1 MFEGG
6 DMKKG
11 LCLIAALLIVFGLAF
26 AQEEEILSLKEKI
39 IDLQNKGTLGYANFT
54 MCSKIMGFASYV
66 PLPEPVI
73 DKNGTLLIYYEPIN
87 VYTSK
92 RDGMY
97 EIWYTQ
103 DMTLLKE
110 NGEVVS
116 HWDDILTF
124 HYTTKKPVM
133 DLFAQNSINLEG
145 QLPSGK
151 YKFKATLKD
160 KLSEKTATHIV
171 DFEIR

>member
-1 MFEGG
+1 
-6 DMKKG
+6 MKKG
-11 LCLIAALLIVFGLAF
+11 LCLVIAVVIFIGWTF
-26 AQEEEILSLKEKI
+26 AQDDEILNLKEKI
-39 IDLQNKGTLGYANFT
+39 IDLQNKGELGYTNFAL
-54 MCSKIMGFASYV
+54 CSKIMGFASYV

-73 DKNGTLLIYYEPIN
+73 DKDGTLLVYYEPAN
-87 VYTSK
+87 VYTNK
-92 RDGMY
+92 RDGLY

-103 DMTLLKE
+103 DMTLLKDD
-110 NGEVVS
+110 GEVVS
-116 HWDDILTF
+116 HWNDILTF

-133 DLFAQNSINLEG
+133 DLFAQNSIELKG

-160 KLSEKTATHIV
+160 KLSEKTAIHII

>member
-1 MFEGG
+1 
-6 DMKKG
+6 MKKG
-11 LCLIAALLIVFGLAF
+11 LCLVFATMIFFGSAIA
-26 AQEEEILSLKEKI
+26 QQDEILNLKEKI
-39 IDLQNKGTLGYANFT
+39 IDLQNKGKLGYANFT

-66 PLPEPVI
+66 PLTEPVL
-73 DKNGTLLIYYEPIN
+73 DKNGTLLIYYEPVN
-87 VYTSK
+87 VFTN
-92 RDGMY
+92 RMEGLY

-110 NGEVVS
+110 NGEVIS

-124 HYTTKKPVM
+124 HYTTQKPVM
-133 DLFAQNSINLEG
+133 DLFAQNSIDLEG
-145 QLPSGK
+145 RLPAGK

-160 KLSEKTATHIV
+160 RLSEKTAIHMI

>member
-1 MFEGG
+1 
-6 DMKKG
+6 MKKG
-11 LCLIAALLIVFGLAF
+11 LCMVAVILIVSGLIF
-26 AQEEEILSLKEKI
+26 SQEQEILNLKEKI

-54 MCSKIMGFASYV
+54 LCSKIMGFASYV
-66 PLPEPVI
+66 PLEEPVI
-73 DKNGTLLIYYEPIN
+73 DKNGTLLVYYEPIN

-116 HWDDILTF
+116 HWNDILTF

-133 DLFAQNSINLEG
+133 DLFAQNSIDIKG
-145 QLPSGK
+145 QLPTGK

-160 KLSEKTATHIV
+160 KLSEKTAIHIV

>member
-1 MFEGG
+1 M
-6 DMKKG
+6 
-11 LCLIAALLIVFGLAF
+11 CLIFALFIVFGWTF
-26 AQEEEILSLKEKI
+26 AQEDEILDLKEKI
-39 IDLQNKGTLGYANFT
+39 IELQNKGKLGFTNFAL
-54 MCSKIMGFASYV
+54 CSKIMGFASFV
-66 PLPEPVI
+66 PLPELVI

-87 VYTSK
+87 IFTK
-92 RDGMY
+92 RKDDLY

-103 DMTLLKE
+103 DMTLLRD

-116 HWDDILTF
+116 HWNDILTF

-133 DLFAQNSINLEG
+133 DLFAQNSIELKG
-145 QLPSGK
+145 QLPVGK

-160 KLSEKTATHIV
+160 KLIEKTATHII

>member
-1 MFEGG
+1 
-6 DMKKG
+6 
-11 LCLIAALLIVFGLAF
+11 
-26 AQEEEILSLKEKI
+26 
-39 IDLQNKGTLGYANFT
+39 
-54 MCSKIMGFASYV
+54 MGFASFV
-66 PLPEPVI
+66 PLPELVI

-87 VYTSK
+87 IFTK
-92 RDGMY
+92 RKGDLY

-103 DMTLLKE
+103 DMTLLRN

-116 HWDDILTF
+116 HWNDILTF

-133 DLFAQNSINLEG
+133 DLFAQNSIELKG
-145 QLPSGK
+145 QLPVGK

-160 KLSEKTATHIV
+160 KLTEKTATHII